1 MGLDAWLTAATVVAV
16 LVALARDLAPPP
28 LVVLGA
34 VVGLLLADVIT
45 AEQALAG
52 FANPAPVTVAALYV
66 VARAVQRTGAVT
78 AAVDLVLGSGRDPE
92 APIGVRGVLG
102 RLLPPV
108 MATSALMNNTPIV
121 AVVAPSLATWVEE
134 RGIPGSKVLIPLSYA
149 AILGGVLTAVGTS
162 TTLVVSG
169 LLEAAGE
176 APLGLLEPTAA
187 ALPVAVAGGLVTW
200 LAAPRLL
207 PDRQAAHQSFRVGAK
222 AFTLSLRVAPDGPV
236 EGLNLAQAGLR
247 ALRGVYCVQVRR
259 DDRVI
264 APVAPDTVLE
274 GGDELTFVGNVK
286 RVVDLQHR
294 RGLELTEARQAAR
307 VGGEATA
314 FFEAVIG
321 PSSPLVGTTLKQVG
335 FRARYGAAVV
345 AIHRAGTPIGEK
357 LGEVPLHVGDTL
369 LCLARPG
376 FAGRVTDDGA
386 FVLVA
391 SLDAD
396 APMDRRRSRL
406 VIAILLGMLLVAGSG
421 LLTILE
427 AALAAALAMV
437 ATRALS
443 AGQARQAVDMPVI
456 VVIAGAFGLGA
467 AVESSGLAAHIAGLV
482 GLLAGPLGLAG
493 VVVGVLL
500 LVVVLTEVVTN
511 NAAAVLAFPVAQA
524 AASSAGVDPRPLLV
538 GVAIAASLSFITPLG
553 YQTNLMVYGLG
564 GYRFGDFA
572 RLGPLVTLVTVA
584 ALSLSVL
591 AAY

>member
-1 MGLDAWLTAATVVAV
+1 MGADAWITAAVVIGV

-34 VVGLLLADVIT
+34 VVGLLLLDVIT

-78 AAVDLVLGSGRDPE
+78 AAVDLVLGGGRDPE
-92 APIGVRGVLG
+92 APIGVRAVLA
-102 RLLPPV
+102 RMLPAV
-108 MATSALMNNTPIV
+108 MGTSALMNNTPIV
-121 AVVAPSLATWVEE
+121 AVVAPSLSSWVEE
-134 RGIPGSKVLIPLSYA
+134 RGLSGAKVLIPLSYA

-176 APLGLLEPTAA
+176 APLGLFEPTLMG
-187 ALPVAVAGGLVTW
+187 LPVALAGGVVVW
-200 LAAPRLL
+200 LGAPRLL

-222 AFTLSLRVAPDGPV
+222 AFTLSVRVAPGGPV
-236 EGLNLAQAGLR
+236 EGVSLGQAGLR

-259 DDRVI
+259 GERVI
-264 APVAPDTVLE
+264 APVSPELVLQ
-274 GGDELTFVGNVK
+274 GADELTFVGNVK

-307 VGGEATA
+307 VGGGATA
-314 FFEAVIG
+314 FFEAVVG
-321 PSSPLVGTTLKQVG
+321 PSSPLVGATLKELG

-345 AIHRAGTPIGEK
+345 AIHRAGAPIGDK
-357 LGEVPLHVGDTL
+357 LGEVRMHVGDTL

-376 FAGRVTDDGA
+376 FAQRTQEDGA
-386 FVLVA
+386 FVLVS

-396 APMDRRRSRL
+396 APIDARRSRL
-406 VIAILLGMLLVAGSG
+406 VLGVLLGMLLVAGTG

-437 ATRALS
+437 GTRALTS
-443 AGQARQAVDMPVI
+443 SQARQAVDVQVI

-467 AVESSGLAAHIAGLV
+467 AVASSGLADAVADAVSLAARPFGLAGLV
-482 GLLAGPLGLAG
+482 I
-493 VVVGVLL
+493 GVLL
-500 LVVVLTEVVTN
+500 LVVLLTELVTN

-524 AASSAGVDPRPLLV
+524 AAATAGVDARPLLI

-572 RLGPLVTLVTVA
+572 RLGPPVTFAAVG
-584 ALSLSVL
+584 ALSAAVL